1 MKIDT
6 KNMLSQ
12 RINNNEFKFKL
23 ITERDEQ
30 NKILGIINNYIPFFM
45 RQLWESPKSIATIL
59 LKSERTEIKK
69 YLAFITHNLY
79 DNISSL
85 NHKDDQLIYIITLLL
100 KEEFKSLKSIKNYY
114 FSDRCGMILEELSKK
129 KDLKLFFKTVV
140 LEIIKKIE
148 NDYSNKDIIFE
159 PSKIK
164 MKIAKLNKY
173 EKEHNIKENNDKN
186 NNKCNNEDDQNNNY
200 NNNNI
205 FLNFNKNKLEQKL
218 SDTKDKD
225 MKDFLRNIIDD
236 CAIFPDKYS
245 NNNLLNNIYKEAP
258 DNLDDIINYYN
269 VSFKQ
274 TADIIDMLFE
284 NLLNKSDC
292 LPYYIKCICKIISIL
307 IEKKYPKAIRVD
319 KNKFLVYFFF
329 HNLFFP
335 TLIKPSLNFFI
346 NEIIISDSTI
356 NKFQIILTILNN
368 MTLGELF
375 ESDCFTPFN
384 WYIVEKIPKLIK
396 FFDNICQINLPPFI
410 EKLINDELPED
421 YEYNY
426 FKENPEENILYRNIC
441 YNFDELYSLISSA
454 LKLKEEISIDKN
466 LLSKFEFYNNDLEKL
481 KNILNNENSSKLN
494 EINNNNI
501 NKEIKCFLLS
511 DSINNEKLNKIL
523 NLKKSNKNCFTLRE
537 IKIIETK
544 KQEIQNDII
553 QVKNF
558 FYTFLYNYPT
568 LIKNNY
574 NKEKLTDIINI
585 LKELKNNLYINS
597 SIYMENNTIPINWY
611 IDSLIQY
618 LSKLPKNL
626 IENDYEELLNEIEEE
641 ITNSIK
647 ELNFEELCIFI
658 EYIKEIQKEK
668 LYYKNIL
675 NIITDIDLNKNI
687 QTLVQNERI
696 YLCLKE
702 DDKNY
707 NKFFKSLKKEN
718 KKFFLNLF
726 EKEHKVKKIYFNK
739 ICKFIKNI
747 PNFSKLE
754 LNDYIDIYKFIED
767 NKIPEIID
775 NYMILIKN
783 NIKTK
788 NNIDEKN
795 LEEIYE

>member
-30 NKILGIINNYIPFFM
+30 NKILGIVNNYIPFFM

-269 VSFKQ
+269 ISFKQ

-307 IEKKYPKAIRVD
+307 IEKKYPKAIRVE

-410 EKLINDELPED
+410 EKLINDEL
-421 YEYNY
+421 
-426 FKENPEENILYRNIC
+426 F
-441 YNFDELYSLISSA
+441 
-454 LKLKEEISIDKN
+454 
-466 LLSKFEFYNNDLEKL
+466 
-481 KNILNNENSSKLN
+481 
-494 EINNNNI
+494 
-501 NKEIKCFLLS
+501 
-511 DSINNEKLNKIL
+511 
-523 NLKKSNKNCFTLRE
+523 
-537 IKIIETK
+537 
-544 KQEIQNDII
+544 
-553 QVKNF
+553 
-558 FYTFLYNYPT
+558 
-568 LIKNNY
+568 
-574 NKEKLTDIINI
+574 
-585 LKELKNNLYINS
+585 
-597 SIYMENNTIPINWY
+597 
-611 IDSLIQY
+611 
-618 LSKLPKNL
+618 
-626 IENDYEELLNEIEEE
+626 
-641 ITNSIK
+641 
-647 ELNFEELCIFI
+647 
-658 EYIKEIQKEK
+658 
-668 LYYKNIL
+668 
-675 NIITDIDLNKNI
+675 
-687 QTLVQNERI
+687 
-696 YLCLKE
+696 
-702 DDKNY
+702 
-707 NKFFKSLKKEN
+707 
-718 KKFFLNLF
+718 
-726 EKEHKVKKIYFNK
+726 
-739 ICKFIKNI
+739 
-747 PNFSKLE
+747 
-754 LNDYIDIYKFIED
+754 
-767 NKIPEIID
+767 
-775 NYMILIKN
+775 
-783 NIKTK
+783 
-788 NNIDEKN
+788 
-795 LEEIYE
+795 